1 MNLKSFLFGK
11 KVKREETLAYV
22 LRKAGRIKELEK
34 KCVHL
39 EKLFREMQTD
49 NNELAIR
56 IMKLEAKIQKLEK
69 KK

>member
-1 MNLKSFLFGK
+1 MNLKNFLCGK

-49 NNELAIR
+49 SNRLAIR
-56 IMKLEAKIQKLEK
+56 IMKLEAKMKDGGK
-69 KK
+69 K